1 MARYSRSEVV
11 WTRVEWL
18 VIHLRW
24 TEGYSKFAEIWSS
37 EESRMLYSSGGAR
50 DEKLAKTL

>member
-1 MARYSRSEVV
+1 M
-11 WTRVEWL
+11 EWL

-24 TEGYSKFAEIWSS
+24 TEGYSRLAEIWSS
-37 EESRMLYSSGGAR
+37 EESRTLYFSGGAR